1 MIRTPPTQH
10 PRFIAPPGI
19 ASNASYQSWRK
30 EVGRRKTSRTSKP
43 RERTPLHTGPAP
55 SVRPVSSGAV
65 PAGPVPS
72 VRPAPSGPVRVTNRL
87 DPLFGSD
94 RRGES

>member
-55 SVRPVSSGAV
+55 SVRP
-65 PAGPVPS
+65 
-72 VRPAPSGPVRVTNRL
+72 APSGPVRVTNRL